1 MNKLAAPIALA
12 RDKVARRAAGSGFC
26 YAKMLV
32 AGAKW
37 PIIRI
42 RRRPIVTVA
51 LRATEG
57 CNRPLLNAELNCRT
71 IRAKRADA
79 LAGIR
84 DLIVWLSKRI
94 VAVGIGPNVFLR
106 ERRGGGRGQRN
117 CGRCKYGSRR

>member
-12 RDKVARRAAGSGFC
+12 RDNVARRAAGSGFR

-32 AGAKW
+32 AGAKRS
-37 PIIRI
+37 IIRI
-42 RRRPIVTVA
+42 RRRPIIIVA
-51 LRATEG
+51 LRSNERRDRA
-57 CNRPLLNAELNCRT
+57 LLDAELHCRT
-71 IRAKRADA
+71 IRAERADA

-117 CGRCKYGSRR
+117 CGRCK